1 MYARVTTFHCN
12 PTQQAAMQ
20 SKLEEMKGQFN
31 SLVGVLDIYTAWRS
45 DGSGVAMA
53 IYESQDAAE
62 AASEQ
67 VQAIWGDLAQFL
79 TAAPKLET
87 YENVTHLMG

>member
-12 PTQQAAMQ
+12 PAQQAEMQ
-20 SKLEEMKGQFN
+20 LKLEEMKGRFK
-31 SLVGVLDIYTAWRS
+31 SLAGVLDIYSAWRS

-87 YENVTHLMG
+87 YDNVTHLIG